1 MPYTSFVHMK
11 VADSILVSE
20 LAGSRNLAG
29 ASAGKVWFQDARS
42 RIESGPP
49 GWHAIDFDGV
59 EIATVSWLR
68 EAVVALKRLASV
80 LRPDVDLVAV
90 NLSALVCEELAVALD
105 ATNNVMIA
113 ADRFAESTVY
123 EPTVLGRL
131 DPALRETLD
140 VIQELPESDAP
151 VLAKLLPHVGLSA
164 ANNRLASLEEKGILM
179 SEKRGRTRIYRP
191 VMENLQYG
199 N

>member
-1 MPYTSFVHMK
+1 MK
-11 VADSILVSE
+11 ISDYILVSE

-29 ASAGKVWFQDARS
+29 ASAGKAWFQEARS
-42 RIESGPP
+42 RLESGPP
-49 GWHAIDFDGV
+49 GWHAIDFKGV

-68 EAVVALKRLASV
+68 EAVVALKRFAAV
-80 LRPDVDLVAV
+80 LRPDIYLVAV
-90 NLSALVCEELAVALD
+90 NLSALVSEELAVALD

-113 ADRFAESTVY
+113 SDRFAESVVC
-123 EPTVLGRL
+123 ESTVLGRL

-140 VIQELPESDAP
+140 VIQELPESNAP

-179 SEKRGRTRIYRP
+179 SEKRGRKRIYRP